1 MTTAAILGLGEA
13 GAIYARG
20 LRDAG
25 YEVSG
30 HDPFTT
36 LDEAGIAQHGELAEA
51 LDGAE
56 LVISLVGARAAADVA
71 RAALP
76 LLSPGAVYADL
87 NTAAPQLKA
96 ELGAAAESRGAL
108 FADVAVL
115 APVPR
120 AGIRT
125 PLMASGPGA
134 AALRALLERAGAP
147 VEAIDG
153 PPGDAAARKLLRS
166 VFMKGLAA
174 VVIESLSAA
183 EAAGCAPWLRGQIVS
198 ELSGGGADAAGA
210 DAAGSDA
217 ADANR
222 AGDAVRAEALVER
235 LLTGSVRH
243 AARRMHEAADAAD
256 YLASLDRPNRVALA
270 ARDWFEDL
278 QDSQRPRD
286 TPLP

>member
-30 HDPFTT
+30 YDPFTT

-198 ELSGGGADAAGA
+198 ELSGGRADAAGA
-210 DAAGSDA
+210 DA